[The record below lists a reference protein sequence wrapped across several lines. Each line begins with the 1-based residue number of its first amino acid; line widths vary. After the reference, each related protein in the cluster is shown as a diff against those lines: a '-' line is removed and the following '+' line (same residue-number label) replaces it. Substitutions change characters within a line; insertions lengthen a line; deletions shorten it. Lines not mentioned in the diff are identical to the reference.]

1 MLVSKTE
8 ISKYLP
14 QREPMLMV
22 DALLEYYPGH
32 TLSAF
37 CPQADNVFISGDYFN
52 ESGMI
57 ENMAQTAA
65 LGIGY
70 FALKNKQ
77 EVPLGFI
84 GAIKNLKIY
93 RRPQI
98 GQSIKTK
105 ITLLHEVLNASI
117 AKAEIYLNQEK
128 IAEGEYKIFLNPLEQ
143 KNKK

>member
-1 MLVSKTE
+1 MLVSKAE
-8 ISKYLP
+8 ISNYLP

-22 DALLEYYPGH
+22 DELLEYQDGY

-37 CPQADNVFISGDYFN
+37 CPQADNVFINGNYFN
-52 ESGMI
+52 ESGMM

-70 FALKNKQ
+70 FAIKNKQ

-93 RRPQI
+93 RRPKI
-98 GQSIKTK
+98 GQNIKTK

-117 AKAEIYLNQEK
+117 VKAEVYLNQEK
-128 IAEGEYKIFLNPLEQ
+128 IAEGEYKIFLNPLAQ
-143 KNKK
+143 NK